1 MVLWLGATRGP
12 GSLHAVKTL
21 FSRHNVGSRGKV
33 PQKGILPTEH
43 IKDVAFWA
51 SPWGGTA
58 GRGLL
63 AGALSMT
70 EACAKLLQAPAQ
82 VALLLIRRA
91 SGDRRAPS
99 ALAQEPHLLP
109 SVQSLPPKQTLC
121 PNGLLE
127 LSLCASRML
136 LLGPWNEL
144 KFRLFEMMHSE
155 VLKSKPPATWASWV
169 FRTKR
174 LSDCLPAPRSQHR
187 RAIRGQRLWC

>member
-1 MVLWLGATRGP
+1 MGPGTRAGLSRGPQTPLERSLMVLWLGATRGP

-121 PNGLLE
+121 PNGLSE
-127 LSLCASRML
+127 PSLCASRML

-144 KFRLFEMMHSE
+144 KFRKTGC
-155 VLKSKPPATWASWV
+155 LK
-169 FRTKR
+169 
-174 LSDCLPAPRSQHR
+174 
-187 RAIRGQRLWC
+187 